1 MNPNHLLTFAIVA
14 RLKSIT
20 KAARLLHLGQPA
32 VSGQLKLLQSN
43 VGEPLYE
50 RKGHQIVLTP
60 AGEGLLLHAEKMES
74 DFNQAIEYV
83 RCLQKINAGTLRLGS
98 TTTIG
103 SYYLPRFV
111 VQLQTVHSGVQIFMK
126 TGDTMEILRSL
137 TELDLGFIEGPVEEE
152 NLPMNYQ
159 VIPWQDDEIVLVVP
173 EDHELAKDYPE
184 SVPLD
189 VFNQHQV
196 IWREPGSGA
205 RDVVEKAL
213 LESNIDAP
221 VNIEVNGV
229 SGIKEAVRA
238 GMGIGFASF
247 QALRHEN
254 SGLVSRRIN
263 PPDGLIWHL
272 NIIAPR
278 NEIQSRTAR
287 AFLELCLNR
296 EAEN

>member
-20 KAARLLHLGQPA
+20 RAARLLHLGQPA
-32 VSGQLKLLQSN
+32 VSGQLKLLQNN

-60 AGEGLLLHAEKMES
+60 AGEGLLQHAEQMES

-98 TTTIG
+98 TSTIG
-103 SYYLPRFV
+103 SYYLPRYV
-111 VQLQTVHSGVQIFMK
+111 VQLQTVHAGVQVFMK
-126 TGDTMEILRSL
+126 TGDTREILRSL

-152 NLPMNYQ
+152 SLPLNYQ

-173 EDHELAKDYPE
+173 EDHELAKEYSQ

-189 VFNQHQV
+189 VFTRHQV
-196 IWREPGSGA
+196 IWGEPGSGA

-213 LESNIDAP
+213 LESDIEAP

-247 QALRHEN
+247 QALRHES
-254 SGLVSRRIN
+254 SGLVSRRIK

-278 NEIQSRTAR
+278 NEIQSRTAK
-287 AFLELCLNR
+287 AFLDLCLNR
-296 EAEN
+296 ETEN

>member
-32 VSGQLKLLQSN
+32 VSGQLKLLQNN

-60 AGEGLLLHAEKMES
+60 AGEGLLQHAEQMES

-98 TTTIG
+98 TSTIG
-103 SYYLPRFV
+103 SYYLPRYV
-111 VQLQTVHSGVQIFMK
+111 VQLQTVHAGVQVFMK
-126 TGDTMEILRSL
+126 TGDTREILRSL

-152 NLPMNYQ
+152 SLPINYQ
-159 VIPWQDDEIVLVVP
+159 VLPWQDDEIVLVVP
-173 EDHELAKDYPE
+173 EDHELAKEYAE

-189 VFNQHQV
+189 VFTRHQV

-213 LESNIDAP
+213 LESGIEAP

-238 GMGIGFASF
+238 GMGISFASF

-254 SGLVSRRIN
+254 SGLVSRRIK

-272 NIIAPR
+272 NIVAPR
-278 NEIQSRTAR
+278 DEIQSRTAK
-287 AFLELCLNR
+287 AFLDLCLNR
-296 EAEN
+296 ETEN